1 MSDSRRVYR
10 AINQAVKQLHPDEPR
25 GNVARHLNTLAGMVT
40 GIVLGK
46 SCHLP
51 KLAHKAPDATL
62 AESRHKRFSRWVQND
77 AITAEIYYLP
87 FVQALLLGLAQLR
100 PLTLVMDGSEVAQGR
115 LRVALVRAEGPLWV
129 SVLYGHRA
137 LPIAWV
143 VVKGKKGH
151 FPAETHVRL
160 LRQVADLLPAETRA
174 TFLGDGEF
182 DSVDLQQAVA
192 ARGWEYVCRTAKN
205 IQVQVEGSWCAL
217 EDIAVQPG
225 HKKMWRHVRFT
236 AAAYGPVQVIG
247 WWGPR
252 YAEPLYL
259 VTRPLAVADRD
270 EACRRYQKRAHTPAP
285 PAEQVRVETLFSD
298 QKSRGFQLDRS
309 HLDDPER
316 VNRLLMAAC
325 LAYLWIIYLGTLASQ
340 PHWRRL
346 VHRAE
351 RCDLSLF
358 QLGLRLL
365 DFWLEDDAPL
375 RVAFLPQATQAQTLV
390 FKSVR

>member
-1 MSDSRRVYR
+1 MSDSRRVYG
-10 AINQAVKQLHPDEPR
+10 AIKQAVKQLYPTEPR

-46 SCHLP
+46 SCQLP

-62 AESRHKRFSRWVQND
+62 AESRPKRFSRWVQND
-77 AITAEIYYLP
+77 ALP
-87 FVQALLLGLAQLR
+87 APVYFLPLVQTVLLGLAQLR
-100 PLTLVMDGSEVAQGR
+100 PLTCVMDGSDVAQDC
-115 LRVALVRAEGPLWV
+115 LALVV
-129 SVLYGHRA
+129 SVLSGGRA

-143 VVKGKKGH
+143 VVKGQKGH

-160 LRQVADLLPAETRA
+160 LRPVTDLLPGETRA
-174 TFLGDGEF
+174 TCLGDGEF
-182 DSVDLQQAVA
+182 DSVDLQQALA
-192 ARGWEYVCRTAKN
+192 ARGWTYVCRTAKN
-205 IQVQVEGSWCAL
+205 SQGQVEGTWCAL
-217 EDIAVQPG
+217 EEIAVQRG
-225 HKKMWRHVRFT
+225 RQKMWRQVRVT
-236 AAAYGPVQVIG
+236 AAAYGPVQGMGG
-247 WWGPR
+247 WGSG

-259 VTRPLAVADRD
+259 VTHRVDRA
-270 EACRRYQKRAHTPAP
+270 EACRQYQKRAHIEP
-285 PAEQVRVETLFSD
+285 LFSD

-316 VNRLLMAAC
+316 VNRLLIAAC
-325 LAYLWIIYLGTLASQ
+325 LAYLWLIYWGTLASQ

-346 VHRAE
+346 VHRAD

-375 RVAFLPQATQAQTLV
+375 RLAFLPQATQAQTLV